1 MPLHLAV
8 PPLITV
14 MGVSGSGKTTV
25 GAALA
30 QRLRVPFADGD
41 DFHPPANVARMAA
54 GIPLTD
60 ADREPWLAALTAW
73 MDQQTAAGQSA
84 VLACSALRRAYRARL
99 LDGRPAA
106 RMVFLLI
113 SRAEGETRLAARAG
127 HFFPAALLD
136 SQLETL
142 EPPQPDEDYGI
153 RMLVLRA
160 GQDPAD
166 IVSVITAW
174 LGSH

>member
-1 MPLHLAV
+1 MIVVVA
-8 PPLITV
+8 
-14 MGVSGSGKTTV
+14 GVSGSGKTTV
-25 GAALA
+25 GTLLA
-30 QRLRVPFADGD
+30 ERLGWIFTDGD
-41 DFHPPANVARMAA
+41 GFHPAASVARMRA
-54 GIPLTD
+54 GQPLTD
-60 ADREPWLAALTAW
+60 ADRDPWLTAIAAW
-73 MDQQTAAGQSA
+73 MDQQIAAGRSA
-84 VLACSALRRAYRARL
+84 VIACSALRRAYRARL
-99 LDGRPAA
+99 LGGRPAA
-106 RMVFLLI
+106 RMVFLMI
-113 SRAEGETRLAARAG
+113 SRDEGETRLTTRPG

-142 EPPQPDEDYGI
+142 ELPQPDEDYGG